1 MLKLLLTFFTPWYV
15 SGGKKYQFFRKFCER
30 NKWMIPTFLSHS
42 TQLIVIDGILSR
54 FGQPIHRLCGNRS
67 FNMRS
72 SSHLLR
78 LILIRANSS
87 NQFQISYRST
97 PGDFNLTV
105 VVVHSGRTYAE
116 TLRWA
121 FASRGLLF

>member
-1 MLKLLLTFFTPWYV
+1 
-15 SGGKKYQFFRKFCER
+15 
-30 NKWMIPTFLSHS
+30 MIPNFLSHS
-42 TQLIVIDGILSR
+42 TQLIVVDGILSR

-67 FNMRS
+67 FTMRS

-97 PGDFNLTV
+97 PGNCNLTV
-105 VVVHSGRTYAE
+105 MVVHRYSGRTRAE
-116 TLRWA
+116 TLRRP
-121 FASRGLLF
+121 FASRGLLFKQKMTPRRIYF